1 MSQAQPVSY
10 QDHEVTAFNP
20 SRPEQQLASA
30 NIIPLRGR
38 RVALPVMLDGPKADA
53 LLATLIHSPLGVY
66 IRATT
71 STKRDEICV
80 TLDIAREDLD
90 FTLHTL
96 ISTLPEGT
104 IGTLTT
110 RGVMRAE

>member
-10 QDHEVTAFNP
+10 QDHKVKQSRSEKHLP
-20 SRPEQQLASA
+20 SSR
-30 NIIPLRGR
+30 IIPLRGHR
-38 RVALPVMLDGPKADA
+38 ATLPVVFDGPKADE

-66 IRATT
+66 MRATT
-71 STKRDEICV
+71 TTKRDEICV
-80 TLDIAREDLD
+80 LLDIAQEDLD

-104 IGTLTT
+104 IGTLSTPRIT
-110 RGVMRAE
+110 RAK